1 MLKEAIQNISRHFR
15 PEDDAKLQKYFSVMQ
30 TSDDAN
36 KDAFGFDEI
45 EMALQTAHIFA
56 DEIGEMRE
64 AMLGILLY
72 SLTKNNPH
80 LENDIA
86 NDFGKEVATIVR
98 GLIRISELYRRN
110 TSVETENFRNLL
122 LSFAEDMRV
131 VLIMIADRV
140 NLMRSISDTANIEER
155 ENVAREASFLYAPL
169 AHKLGL
175 YSLKKELEDL
185 SLKYLEPEAYNL
197 ILTKLHDTENDRN
210 TYIRNFTKPIE
221 GKLLLAGL
229 KFHVK
234 ARTKSI
240 YSIWQKMKKQR
251 CDFEGVYDLFAI
263 RIILDNADNKE
274 KMQCWQVYSM
284 VTDLYQPDPKRLRDW
299 ITVPKSNG
307 YESLHT
313 TVLGPDNRWVE
324 VQIRTTRM
332 DDVAEHGLA
341 AHWRYKGVKSSDT
354 GIDNWLANI
363 RSILE
368 DKEGMLVM
376 DQFQLALEDDEV
388 YVFTPKGDLIRFEK
402 GATILDFAY
411 RIHSNIG
418 NHCTG
423 GKINGKIVTIRQEL
437 KSGDEVEILTGNNQT
452 PKSDWL
458 KIARCSRS
466 KSKIRLALK
475 EQQSKEANIAKEML
489 ERRCKNKKIE
499 IEEALMYR
507 LMKKMGYKEATTFY
521 QDIASGNLDV
531 NTVIDRYVE
540 MKEASIALTQKSTS
554 TTSAEVSSHDD
565 ADATHKHYDEDML
578 IIERNLKGIDY
589 QFAKCCSP
597 QPGDKI
603 FAFVTI
609 NGGIKIHRKD
619 CPNAPDMQSRFGYRI
634 VKAKWKD
641 ENIKS

>member
-1 MLKEAIQNISRHFR
+1 MLKEAIQDISRYFHQ
-15 PEDDAKLQKYFSVMQ
+15 EDDEKLQKYFSAMQ
-30 TSDDAN
+30 ASCGGD
-36 KDAFGFDEI
+36 DAFGFNET
-45 EMALQTAHIFA
+45 EMALRTAHIFA
-56 DEIGEMRE
+56 EEIGEMRE
-64 AMLGILLY
+64 ALLGLLLY
-72 SLTKNNPH
+72 SITKHEPH
-80 LENDIA
+80 LEESIA

-140 NLMRSISDTANIEER
+140 NLMRSIESTQNIEER

-175 YSLKKELEDL
+175 YSLKRELEDL

-210 TYIRNFTKPIE
+210 AYIRNFTKPIE

-263 RIILDNADNKE
+263 RIILDAADNQE

-284 VTDLYQPDPKRLRDW
+284 VTDLYQPNPKRLRDW
-299 ITVPKSNG
+299 ITVPKKNG

-313 TVLGPDNRWVE
+313 TVLGPDGRWVE

-332 DDVAEHGLA
+332 DDMAEHGLA
-341 AHWRYKGVKSSDT
+341 AHWRYKGVKSSDS
-354 GIDNWLANI
+354 GIENWLANI
-363 RSILE
+363 RSVLE
-368 DKEGMLVM
+368 DKDGMTVM
-376 DQFQLALEDDEV
+376 DQFQLALEDEEV
-388 YVFTPKGDLIRFEK
+388 YVFTPKGDLIKFEK

-423 GKINGKIVTIRQEL
+423 GKINGKIVSIRQEL

-466 KSKIRLALK
+466 RSKIRIALK
-475 EQQSKEANIAKEML
+475 EQQSKEANLAKEML

-499 IEEALMYR
+499 IEEAILYR

-521 QDIASGNLDV
+521 QDIAAGSLDV
-531 NTVIDRYVE
+531 NTVIDKYLE
-540 MKEASIALTQKSTS
+540 MKDAAVVTTRA
-554 TTSAEVSSHDD
+554 TSANPGEEPTNEDGD
-565 ADATHKHYDEDML
+565 NTYKTYDEDML

-597 QPGDKI
+597 QPGDEI

-619 CPNAPDMQSRFGYRI
+619 CPNAPDMRSRFGYRI
-634 VKAKWKD
+634 VRAKWKNQP
-641 ENIKS
+641 ENS

>member
-1 MLKEAIQNISRHFR
+1 MMLKEAIQDISRYFH
-15 PEDDAKLQKYFSVMQ
+15 PEDDEKLQKYFSAMQ
-30 TSDDAN
+30 TSDGGN
-36 KDAFGFDEI
+36 DAFGFNEI
-45 EMALQTAHIFA
+45 EMALRTAHIFA
-56 DEIGEMRE
+56 EEIGEMRE
-64 AMLGILLY
+64 ALLGLLLY
-72 SLTKNNPH
+72 SITKNQPH
-80 LENDIA
+80 LEETIA
-86 NDFGKEVATIVR
+86 HDFGKEVATIVR

-140 NLMRSISDTANIEER
+140 NLMRSIENTVNTEER

-175 YSLKKELEDL
+175 YSLKRELEDL

-229 KFHVK
+229 KYHIK

-263 RIILDNADNKE
+263 RIILDAADNQE

-284 VTDLYQPDPKRLRDW
+284 VTDLYQPNPKRLRDW

-332 DDVAEHGLA
+332 DDMAEHGLA
-341 AHWRYKGVKSSDT
+341 AHWRYKGVKSSDS
-354 GIDNWLANI
+354 GIEHWLANI
-363 RSILE
+363 RSVLE
-368 DKEGMLVM
+368 DKDGMTVM
-376 DQFQLALEDDEV
+376 DQFQLALEDEEV
-388 YVFTPKGDLIRFEK
+388 YVFTPKGDLIKFEK

-452 PKSDWL
+452 PKPDWL

-466 KSKIRLALK
+466 RSKIRLALK
-475 EQQSKEANIAKEML
+475 EQQSKEANLAKEML

-499 IEEALMYR
+499 VEEAILYR

-521 QDIASGNLDV
+521 QDIAAGSLDV
-531 NTVIDRYVE
+531 NTAIDKYLE
-540 MKEASIALTQKSTS
+540 MKDAVAVVTTRA
-554 TTSAEVSSHDD
+554 TSANSGDESAHEDGD
-565 ADATHKHYDEDML
+565 NAYKTYDEDML

-597 QPGDKI
+597 QPGDEI

-619 CPNAPDMQSRFGYRI
+619 CPNAPDMRSRFGYRI
-634 VKAKWKD
+634 VRAKWKNQP
-641 ENIKS
+641 ESN